1 MLCIQDMV
9 SYSTV
14 TISCL
19 SHGRTQEVVQ
29 KSCDESSQFNC
40 AVEVCQHVLKF

>member
-1 MLCIQDMV
+1 VLCIQDMV

-29 KSCDESSQFNC
+29 SLVMKVVASIVQLRYVNMY
-40 AVEVCQHVLKF
+40 